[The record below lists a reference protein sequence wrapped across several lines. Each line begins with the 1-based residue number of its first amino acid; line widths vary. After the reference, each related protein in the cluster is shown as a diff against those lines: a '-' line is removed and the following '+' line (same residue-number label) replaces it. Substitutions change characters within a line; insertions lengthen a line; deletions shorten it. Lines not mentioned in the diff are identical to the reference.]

1 MALTAGNI
9 GFTGYQQPDYSGVV
23 QASGLPMQA
32 IGQGIAQA
40 ADYFKKQ
47 KESKNMATM
56 GIKIAEAA
64 KIMDPVQAPY
74 YDNLITNLKDEN
86 TPVDVRG
93 QLGASIQD
101 LLKQNTSMRA
111 VAVQEAQLG
120 RMPDYLGGGFGRP
133 QPQGGVSQSGQSMD
147 STGLPFDM
155 PIIPGEAGVDILQ
168 LQESIDKAKELGVP
182 ADRVNK
188 ITGGI
193 TQAIVSGSP
202 QMDATIKAYSNDL
215 ASLISREAER
225 FKPAVNAKG
234 EPLVQIVEDESG
246 NVSRFTK
253 TKGGNLIDAE
263 GNFLDS
269 QGKPLPKPEYQGIDL
284 NAIEQAIGGY
294 GVLPEIDTMP
304 PTSMVEPVGTPEQR
318 ATVGRMVDEGQGR
331 AMAQNIPQNASATE
345 PSMASRTAP
354 PQPPQESAR
363 QGVMAQESVAAANEQ
378 ANEEYTKLTQLSPRK
393 AKLYESA
400 VTQAYQD
407 PATAP
412 SQDVIE
418 EMKQQLLM
426 QPETK
431 GPQIMSEDEYNRRNI
446 ATLNKAKVRVRDR
459 AGVYKILE
467 RYDAIQRLA
476 NHPEGYK
483 VFGQSIPAE
492 KLDELARTQGG
503 VYALFNNIKGQ
514 DLVQAMRDIKE
525 QSGTAAAMSER
536 ETFALQ
542 AAVNDLSVSQDW
554 KSAQKSLMQV
564 ASAASRAGKKLGA
577 DESIFETMPASPGAK
592 RQTTKANEILN
603 SPDPLPVFRDEVEYF
618 KKLEKASS
626 RVPAQQAQPQ
636 APAGSLEASLQNL
649 TKEFGLR

>member
-32 IGQGIAQA
+32 IGQGISQA
-40 ADYFKKQ
+40 TDYFKKQ

-74 YDNLITNLKDEN
+74 YDSLITNLKDEN

-133 QPQGGVSQSGQSMD
+133 QPQDGVSQPGQSMD
-147 STGLPFDM
+147 SPAFPSEM
-155 PIIPGEAGVDILQ
+155 PIPGQAGADLLQ
-168 LQESIDKAKELGVP
+168 LQEYIAKAQELGIP
-182 ADRVNK
+182 SERVNK

-193 TQAIVSGSP
+193 TRAIVSGSP
-202 QMDATIKAYSNDL
+202 QMDATIKAYSDDL

-225 FKPAVNAKG
+225 FKPAVDAKG

-269 QGKPLPKPEYQGIDL
+269 QGNPLAKPEYQDIDL
-284 NAIEQAIGGY
+284 NAIQQAIGGY

-318 ATVGRMVDEGQGR
+318 EMLKQMEDEGQGR
-331 AMAQNIPQNASATE
+331 AVASNEPQMVPSA
-345 PSMASRTAP
+345 AP

-363 QGVMAQESVAAANEQ
+363 QGVMAQESVAAANAQ

-393 AKLYESA
+393 AKLYEAA

-407 PATAP
+407 PNTAP
-412 SQDVIE
+412 SQDVVE

-554 KSAQKSLMQV
+554 KSAQKSLMQ
-564 ASAASRAGKKLGA
+564 AANAAIRAGKKLGA

-636 APAGSLEASLQNL
+636 APAGSLEASLLNL
-649 TKEFGLR
+649 NKEFGLR

>member
-554 KSAQKSLMQV
+554 KSAQKSLMQA
-564 ASAASRAGKKLGA
+564 ASAAIRAGKKLGA

>member
-40 ADYFKKQ
+40 TDYFKKQ

-74 YDNLITNLKDEN
+74 YDSLITNLKDEN

-101 LLKQNTSMRA
+101 LLKQNTSTRA

-133 QPQGGVSQSGQSMD
+133 QPQGGVSQPGQSME
-147 STGLPFDM
+147 STALPFDM

-168 LQESIDKAKELGVP
+168 LQESIAKAQELGIP
-182 ADRVNK
+182 SEMFNQ

-193 TQAIVSGSP
+193 TRAIVSGSP
-202 QMDATIKAYSNDL
+202 QMDTTIKAYSNDL
-215 ASLISREAER
+215 ASLVSKAAEG
-225 FKPAVNAKG
+225 FKPVMDAKG
-234 EPLVQIVEDESG
+234 NPLVQIVEDEEG
-246 NVSRFTK
+246 NISRFTK
-253 TKGGNLIDAE
+253 TKGGNLIDE
-263 GNFLDS
+263 GGNLLDS
-269 QGKPLPKPEYQGIDL
+269 QGKPLAKPEYQGIDI
-284 NAIEQAIGGY
+284 NAIEQAIGRY

-318 ATVGRMVDEGQGR
+318 EMLKQMEEEGQGR
-331 AMAQNIPQNASATE
+331 AMANNDPQMAPSA
-345 PSMASRTAP
+345 AP
-354 PQPPQESAR
+354 PQPSQER
-363 QGVMAQESVAAANEQ
+363 MPMAIMSKESIAASNAK

-407 PATAP
+407 PNTAP
-412 SQDVIE
+412 SQDVVE

-467 RYDAIQRLA
+467 RYDSIQRLA

-483 VFGQSIPAE
+483 VFGESKPAE
-492 KLDELARTQGG
+492 ELAKLARTEGG
-503 VYALFNNIKGQ
+503 VYALFENIKGQ

-554 KSAQKSLMQV
+554 KSAQKSLMQ
-564 ASAASRAGKKLGA
+564 AANAAIRAGKKLGA

-636 APAGSLEASLQNL
+636 APAGSLEASLLNL
-649 TKEFGLR
+649 NKEFGLR

>member
-23 QASGLPMQA
+23 EASGLPMQA
-32 IGQGIAQA
+32 IGQGITQA
-40 ADYFKKQ
+40 TDYFKKQ

-74 YDNLITNLKDEN
+74 YDSLITNLKDEN

-133 QPQGGVSQSGQSMD
+133 QPQGGVSQPGQSMD
-147 STGLPFDM
+147 YPAFPSEM
-155 PIIPGEAGVDILQ
+155 PIPGQAGADILQ
-168 LQESIDKAKELGVP
+168 LQEYIAKAQELGVP
-182 ADRVNK
+182 SDRVNQ

-202 QMDATIKAYSNDL
+202 QMDTTIKAYSNDL
-215 ASLISREAER
+215 ASLVSKAAEG
-225 FKPAVNAKG
+225 FKPVMDAKG
-234 EPLVQIVEDESG
+234 NPLVQIVEDEGG
-246 NVSRFTK
+246 NISRFTK

-269 QGKPLPKPEYQGIDL
+269 QGNPLAKPEYQDIDL
-284 NAIEQAIGGY
+284 NAIQQAIGGY

-318 ATVGRMVDEGQGR
+318 EMLKQMEDEGQGR
-331 AMAQNIPQNASATE
+331 AMVSNEPQMAPSA
-345 PSMASRTAP
+345 AP
-354 PQPPQESAR
+354 PQPPQER
-363 QGVMAQESVAAANEQ
+363 MPMAIMSKESIAASNAK

-407 PATAP
+407 PNTAP
-412 SQDVIE
+412 SQDVVE

-554 KSAQKSLMQV
+554 KSAQKSLMQA
-564 ASAASRAGKKLGA
+564 ASAAIRAGKKLGA
-577 DESIFETMPASPGAK
+577 DESIFETMPATPGAK

-626 RVPAQQAQPQ
+626 RVPSQQAQPQ
-636 APAGSLEASLQNL
+636 APAGSLEASLLNL
-649 TKEFGLR
+649 NKEFGLR

>member
-32 IGQGIAQA
+32 IGQGVAQA
-40 ADYFKKQ
+40 TDYFKKQ

-74 YDNLITNLKDEN
+74 YDSLITNLKDEN

-133 QPQGGVSQSGQSMD
+133 QPQGGVSQPGQSMD
-147 STGLPFDM
+147 YPAFPSDM
-155 PIIPGEAGVDILQ
+155 PIPGQAGADLLQ
-168 LQESIDKAKELGVP
+168 LQEYIAKAQELGVP
-182 ADRVNK
+182 SDRVNQ

-202 QMDATIKAYSNDL
+202 QMDTTIKAYSNDL
-215 ASLISREAER
+215 ASLVSKAAEG
-225 FKPAVNAKG
+225 FKPVMDAKG
-234 EPLVQIVEDESG
+234 NPLVQIVEDEGG
-246 NVSRFTK
+246 NISRFTK

-269 QGKPLPKPEYQGIDL
+269 QGNPLAKPEYQDIDL
-284 NAIEQAIGGY
+284 NAIQQAIGGY

-318 ATVGRMVDEGQGR
+318 EMLKQMEEEGQGR
-331 AMAQNIPQNASATE
+331 AMANNDPQMAPSA
-345 PSMASRTAP
+345 AP
-354 PQPPQESAR
+354 PQPSQER
-363 QGVMAQESVAAANEQ
+363 MPMAIMSKESIAASNAK

-393 AKLYESA
+393 AKLYEAA

-407 PATAP
+407 PNTAP
-412 SQDVIE
+412 SQDVVE

-467 RYDAIQRLA
+467 RYDSIQRLA

-483 VFGQSIPAE
+483 VFGESKPAE
-492 KLDELARTQGG
+492 ELAKLARTEGG
-503 VYALFNNIKGQ
+503 VYALFENIKGQ

-554 KSAQKSLMQV
+554 KSAQKSLMQ
-564 ASAASRAGKKLGA
+564 AANAAIRAGKKLGA

-636 APAGSLEASLQNL
+636 APAGSLEESLLNL
-649 TKEFGLR
+649 NKEFGLR

>member
-1 MALTAGNI
+1 M
-9 GFTGYQQPDYSGVV
+9 DYSTFP
-23 QASGLPMQA
+23 S
-32 IGQGIAQA
+32 
-40 ADYFKKQ
+40 
-47 KESKNMATM
+47 
-56 GIKIAEAA
+56 
-64 KIMDPVQAPY
+64 
-74 YDNLITNLKDEN
+74 
-86 TPVDVRG
+86 
-93 QLGASIQD
+93 
-101 LLKQNTSMRA
+101 
-111 VAVQEAQLG
+111 
-120 RMPDYLGGGFGRP
+120 
-133 QPQGGVSQSGQSMD
+133 
-147 STGLPFDM
+147 DM
-155 PIIPGEAGVDILQ
+155 PIPGEAGADLLK
-168 LQESIDKAKELGVP
+168 LQEYIGKAHELGIP
-182 ADRVNK
+182 SDRVNQ

-193 TQAIVSGSP
+193 TEAIVRGSP
-202 QMDATIKAYSNDL
+202 TMDTTIKAYSNDL
-215 ASLISREAER
+215 ASLISKAAEG
-225 FKPAVNAKG
+225 FKPVVDAKG
-234 EPLVQIVEDESG
+234 QPLVQIVEDEVG
-246 NVSRFTK
+246 NISRLTK
-253 TKGGNLIDAE
+253 TKSGNLIDE
-263 GNFLDS
+263 GGNLLNS

-284 NAIEQAIGGY
+284 DAIQQSIYGS
-294 GVLPEIDTMP
+294 GVLPDLETMQP
-304 PTSMVEPVGTPEQR
+304 SSMVEPIGTPEQR

-331 AMAQNIPQNASATE
+331 AMVQDIPPNASATE
-345 PSMASRTAP
+345 PSMALRTAP
-354 PQPPQESAR
+354 PQPPQKSAQ
-363 QGVMAQESVAAANEQ
+363 QGVMAQESVAAANAQ

-393 AKLYESA
+393 AKLYEAA

-407 PATAP
+407 PNTAP
-412 SQDVIE
+412 SQDVVE

-554 KSAQKSLMQV
+554 KSAQKSLMQ
-564 ASAASRAGKKLGA
+564 AANAAIRAGKKLGA
-577 DESIFETMPASPGAK
+577 DESIFETMPASPGSK

-603 SPDPLPVFRDEVEYF
+603 SPDPLPVFRDEMEYF

-626 RVPAQQAQPQ
+626 KIPVQQAQPQ
-636 APAGSLEASLQNL
+636 PQAPVGSLEASLLNL
-649 TKEFGLR
+649 NKEFGLR

>member
-32 IGQGIAQA
+32 IGQGITQA
-40 ADYFKKQ
+40 TDYFKKQ

-74 YDNLITNLKDEN
+74 YDSLITNLKDEN

-133 QPQGGVSQSGQSMD
+133 QPQGGVSQPGQSMD
-147 STGLPFDM
+147 YPTFPSDM
-155 PIIPGEAGVDILQ
+155 PIPGQAGADLLQ
-168 LQESIDKAKELGVP
+168 LQEYIAKAQELGVP
-182 ADRVNK
+182 SERVNK

-193 TQAIVSGSP
+193 TRAIVSGSP

-225 FKPAVNAKG
+225 FKPAVDAKG

-269 QGKPLPKPEYQGIDL
+269 QGNPLAKPEYQDIDL
-284 NAIEQAIGGY
+284 NAIQQAIGGY

-304 PTSMVEPVGTPEQR
+304 PTSMVEPAGTPEQR
-318 ATVGRMVDEGQGR
+318 EMLKQMEDEGQGR
-331 AMAQNIPQNASATE
+331 AMASNEPQMAPSA
-345 PSMASRTAP
+345 AP
-354 PQPPQESAR
+354 PQPPQER
-363 QGVMAQESVAAANEQ
+363 MPMAIMSKESIAASNAK

-407 PATAP
+407 PNTAP
-412 SQDVIE
+412 SQDVVE

-554 KSAQKSLMQV
+554 KSAQKSLMQ
-564 ASAASRAGKKLGA
+564 AANAAIRAGKKLGA
-577 DESIFETMPASPGAK
+577 DESIFETMPVTPGAK

-603 SPDPLPVFRDEVEYF
+603 SPDPLPVFRDEVDYF

-626 RVPAQQAQPQ
+626 RVPSQQAQPQ
-636 APAGSLEASLQNL
+636 APAGSIEASLQNL
-649 TKEFGLR
+649 NKEFGLR

>member
-1 MALTAGNI
+1 MALIGGNI

-32 IGQGIAQA
+32 ISQGITQA

-64 KIMDPVQAPY
+64 KIMDPTQASY

-101 LLKQNTSMRA
+101 LLKQNTGMRA

-120 RMPDYLGGGFGRP
+120 KMPDYLGGGYGRP
-133 QPQGGVSQSGQSMD
+133 QAQGGVPQPGQAMGYPTYPS
-147 STGLPFDM
+147 DM
-155 PIIPGEAGVDILQ
+155 PIIPGEAGADLLKVEEDIA
-168 LQESIDKAKELGVP
+168 KAQELGIP
-182 ADRVNK
+182 SDRINK

-202 QMDATIKAYSNDL
+202 QMDTTIKALKGELS
-215 ASLISREAER
+215 SLISSAAEG
-225 FKPAVNAKG
+225 FKPATDVKG
-234 EPLVQIVEDESG
+234 QPLVQIVEDESG

-253 TKGGNLIDAE
+253 TKGGNLIDE
-263 GNFLDS
+263 GGNLLDS
-269 QGKPLPKPEYQGIDL
+269 QGKPLAKPEYRGIDI

-294 GVLPEIDTMP
+294 GVLPEINTIP
-304 PTSMVEPVGTPEQR
+304 PTSMAEPIGTPEQR
-318 ATVGRMVDEGQGR
+318 AEYEQMLNEGQGR
-331 AMAQNIPQNASATE
+331 ATASNEPQIA
-345 PSMASRTAP
+345 PPPAP
-354 PQPPQESAR
+354 PQPPQER
-363 QGVMAQESVAAANEQ
+363 EPMAIMSKESIAASNAK

-467 RYDAIQRLA
+467 RYDSIQRLA

-554 KSAQKSLMQV
+554 KSAQKSLMQ
-564 ASAASRAGKKLGA
+564 AANAAIRAGKKLGA
-577 DESIFETMPASPGAK
+577 DESIFETMPVAPGAK

-603 SPDPLPVFRDEVEYF
+603 SPDPLPVFRDEVDYF

-636 APAGSLEASLQNL
+636 APAGSIEASLQNL
-649 TKEFGLR
+649 NKEFGLRQ

>member
-32 IGQGIAQA
+32 IGQGISQA
-40 ADYFKKQ
+40 TDYFKKQ

-74 YDNLITNLKDEN
+74 YDSLITNLKDEN

-133 QPQGGVSQSGQSMD
+133 QPQGGVSQPGQSMD
-147 STGLPFDM
+147 YPAPQSDM
-155 PIIPGEAGVDILQ
+155 PIPGQAGADLLQ
-168 LQESIDKAKELGVP
+168 LQEYIAKAQELGVP
-182 ADRVNK
+182 SDRVNQ

-202 QMDATIKAYSNDL
+202 QMDTTIKAYSNDL
-215 ASLISREAER
+215 ASLVSKAAEG
-225 FKPAVNAKG
+225 FKPAMDAKG
-234 EPLVQIVEDESG
+234 NPLVQIVEDEGG
-246 NVSRFTK
+246 NISRFTK
-253 TKGGNLIDAE
+253 TKGGNLIDE
-263 GNFLDS
+263 GGNLLDS
-269 QGKPLPKPEYQGIDL
+269 QGKPLAKPEYQGIDL

-304 PTSMVEPVGTPEQR
+304 STSMVEPVGTQEQR
-318 ATVGRMVDEGQGR
+318 EMLKQMEDEGQGR
-331 AMAQNIPQNASATE
+331 AVASNE
-345 PSMASRTAP
+345 LQMVPSAAP

-363 QGVMAQESVAAANEQ
+363 QGVMAQESVAAANAQ

-393 AKLYESA
+393 AKLYEAA

-407 PATAP
+407 PNTAP
-412 SQDVIE
+412 SQDVVE

-459 AGVYKILE
+459 AGIYKILE
-467 RYDAIQRLA
+467 RYDVIQRLA

-483 VFGQSIPAE
+483 VFGESKPAE
-492 KLDELARTQGG
+492 ELAKLARTEGG
-503 VYALFNNIKGQ
+503 VYALFENIKGQ
-514 DLVQAMRDIKE
+514 NLVQAMREIKE
-525 QSGTAAAMSER
+525 QSGTAASMSER
-536 ETFALQ
+536 ETSALQ
-542 AAVNDLSVSQDW
+542 AAVSDLSVSQDW
-554 KSAQKSLMQV
+554 KSAQKSLMQ
-564 ASAASRAGKKLGA
+564 AANAAILAGKKLGA

-636 APAGSLEASLQNL
+636 APAGSLEESLLNL
-649 TKEFGLR
+649 NKEFGLR

>member
-32 IGQGIAQA
+32 IGQGVAQA
-40 ADYFKKQ
+40 TDYFKKQ

-74 YDNLITNLKDEN
+74 YDSLITNLKDEN

-133 QPQGGVSQSGQSMD
+133 QPQGGVSQPGQSMD
-147 STGLPFDM
+147 YPAFPSDM
-155 PIIPGEAGVDILQ
+155 PIPGQAGADLLQ
-168 LQESIDKAKELGVP
+168 LQEYIAKAQELGVP
-182 ADRVNK
+182 SDRVNQ

-202 QMDATIKAYSNDL
+202 QMDTTIKAYSNDL
-215 ASLISREAER
+215 ASLVSKAAEG
-225 FKPAVNAKG
+225 FKPVMDAKG
-234 EPLVQIVEDESG
+234 NPLVQIVEDEGG
-246 NVSRFTK
+246 NISRFTK

-269 QGKPLPKPEYQGIDL
+269 QGNPLAKPEYQDIDL
-284 NAIEQAIGGY
+284 NAIQQAIGGY

-318 ATVGRMVDEGQGR
+318 EMLKQMEEEGQGR
-331 AMAQNIPQNASATE
+331 AMANNDPQMAPSA
-345 PSMASRTAP
+345 AP
-354 PQPPQESAR
+354 PQPSQER
-363 QGVMAQESVAAANEQ
+363 MPMAIMSKESIAASNAK

-407 PATAP
+407 PNTAP
-412 SQDVIE
+412 SQDVVE

-483 VFGQSIPAE
+483 VFGESKPAE
-492 KLDELARTQGG
+492 ELAKLARTEGG
-503 VYALFNNIKGQ
+503 VYALFENIKGQ

-554 KSAQKSLMQV
+554 KSAQKSLMQ
-564 ASAASRAGKKLGA
+564 AANAAIRAGKKLGA

-636 APAGSLEASLQNL
+636 APAGSLEASLLNL
-649 TKEFGLR
+649 NKEFGLR

>member
-23 QASGLPMQA
+23 EASGLPMQA
-32 IGQGIAQA
+32 IGQGITQA
-40 ADYFKKQ
+40 TDYFKKQ

-74 YDNLITNLKDEN
+74 YDSLITNLKDEN

-111 VAVQEAQLG
+111 VAVQEAQLK

-133 QPQGGVSQSGQSMD
+133 QAQGGVSQPGQSMD
-147 STGLPFDM
+147 SPAFPSDM
-155 PIIPGEAGVDILQ
+155 PIPGQAGADLLQ
-168 LQESIDKAKELGVP
+168 LQEYIAKAQELGVP
-182 ADRVNK
+182 SDRVNQ

-202 QMDATIKAYSNDL
+202 QMDTTIKAYSNDL
-215 ASLISREAER
+215 ASLVSKAAEG
-225 FKPAVNAKG
+225 FKPVMDAKG
-234 EPLVQIVEDESG
+234 NPLVQIVEDEGG
-246 NVSRFTK
+246 NISRFTK
-253 TKGGNLIDAE
+253 TKSGNLIDE
-263 GNFLDS
+263 GGKLLDS
-269 QGKPLPKPEYQGIDL
+269 QGKPLAKPEYQGIDL

-304 PTSMVEPVGTPEQR
+304 PTSMAEPVGTPEQR
-318 ATVGRMVDEGQGR
+318 ATVGRMVEEGQGR
-331 AMAQNIPQNASATE
+331 AMAQNVPQNASATE
-345 PSMASRTAP
+345 PSMALRTAP

-363 QGVMAQESVAAANEQ
+363 QGVMAQESVAAANAQ

-393 AKLYESA
+393 AKLYEAA

-467 RYDAIQRLA
+467 RYDSIQRLA

-554 KSAQKSLMQV
+554 KSAQKSLMQ
-564 ASAASRAGKKLGA
+564 AANAAIRAGKKLGA

-636 APAGSLEASLQNL
+636 APAGSLEASLLNL
-649 TKEFGLR
+649 NKEFGLR